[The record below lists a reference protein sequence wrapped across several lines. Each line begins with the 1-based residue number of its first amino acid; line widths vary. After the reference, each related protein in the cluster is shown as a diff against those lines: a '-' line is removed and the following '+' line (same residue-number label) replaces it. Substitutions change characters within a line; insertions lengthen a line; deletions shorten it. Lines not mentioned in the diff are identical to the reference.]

1 MQASVTKG
9 IYTMLANFRKQYMT
23 ILRSFG
29 MLETLINFLS
39 AAATVAAV
47 SPEEPLVATNLLAV
61 QAAEVNMAA
70 HHMALSTGFY
80 TAFVLF
86 ADERGAFLLR
96 QAEERSHSEFM
107 DI

>member
-1 MQASVTKG
+1 MTKG

-39 AAATVAAV
+39 TAATVAAV

-80 TAFVLF
+80 TSFQLFV
-86 ADERGAFLLR
+86 ADEGGAFLLR